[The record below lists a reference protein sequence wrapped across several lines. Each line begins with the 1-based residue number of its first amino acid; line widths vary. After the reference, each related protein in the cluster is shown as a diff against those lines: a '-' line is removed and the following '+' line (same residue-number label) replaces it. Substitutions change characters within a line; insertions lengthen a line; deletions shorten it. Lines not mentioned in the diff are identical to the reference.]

1 MPAKSKKLLQTGE
14 TVLYVEGMHC
24 ASCEVLIENKLLK
37 QKGVKAVE
45 ASTQD
50 GKVRIEYQNQ
60 KPSVT
65 ELNQMFKKEKY
76 TFSGKPFTDNND
88 GPLFKINHT
97 GLLII
102 DKQKFNR
109 FLAISSISLV
119 IILAFILVN
128 RLGLSSLISVN
139 SKSTLPF
146 FFLFGIMAGLSSC
159 AALVGGIILSMSKQW
174 AGIYGQRKTLLQ
186 KIEPHLLFNS
196 GRVVSFALLGGLL
209 GTIGKG
215 LQLSLTL
222 GSVVTIL
229 VSVLMIGLALQM
241 LGVKAFRHF
250 QIILPKFATRYVANE
265 DNFKGRLMPAIM
277 GALTFFLPC
286 GFTITAQSL
295 ALTSGSAFQG
305 SLIMLLFALGT
316 LPMLLTIGISS
327 TQFVQKPHLSNKFLQ
342 IAGTLV
348 LFFALFNINSQLNV
362 LGFKSFNDLV
372 AGLGFGKVKVA
383 EAQATGSVP
392 LIDGKQVIK
401 MNAAPYGYD
410 PNEFKV
416 KVGLP
421 VRWEITDQ
429 GTSGCTN
436 AVISKGL
443 FEGQI
448 KLTPGKTSVKEFTPT
463 KVGRYKFSCWMGMV
477 SGVIEVVDSNLTP
490 TQKTGAAETPQEI
503 PSGAKGC
510 GCGGG
515 SGSCGAR

>member
-97 GLLII
+97 GLLIR

-174 AGIYGQRKTLLQ
+174 AGIYG
-186 KIEPHLLFNS
+186 
-196 GRVVSFALLGGLL
+196 
-209 GTIGKG
+209 
-215 LQLSLTL
+215 
-222 GSVVTIL
+222 
-229 VSVLMIGLALQM
+229 
-241 LGVKAFRHF
+241 
-250 QIILPKFATRYVANE
+250 
-265 DNFKGRLMPAIM
+265 
-277 GALTFFLPC
+277 
-286 GFTITAQSL
+286 
-295 ALTSGSAFQG
+295 
-305 SLIMLLFALGT
+305 
-316 LPMLLTIGISS
+316 
-327 TQFVQKPHLSNKFLQ
+327 
-342 IAGTLV
+342 
-348 LFFALFNINSQLNV
+348 
-362 LGFKSFNDLV
+362 
-372 AGLGFGKVKVA
+372 
-383 EAQATGSVP
+383 
-392 LIDGKQVIK
+392 
-401 MNAAPYGYD
+401 
-410 PNEFKV
+410 
-416 KVGLP
+416 
-421 VRWEITDQ
+421 
-429 GTSGCTN
+429 
-436 AVISKGL
+436 
-443 FEGQI
+443 
-448 KLTPGKTSVKEFTPT
+448 
-463 KVGRYKFSCWMGMV
+463 
-477 SGVIEVVDSNLTP
+477 
-490 TQKTGAAETPQEI
+490 
-503 PSGAKGC
+503 
-510 GCGGG
+510 
-515 SGSCGAR
+515 